1 MDTYHIPV
9 MRKEAVELLNIHENG
24 VYVDATLGG
33 GGHLAEM
40 FKVNPNIQV
49 IAFDRD
55 KEAIDYAQNHLQN
68 FSDRIIFVNK
78 NFSYLSSA
86 LALNRYTNID
96 GILFDLGVSSH
107 QLERGA
113 RGFSFEKDAKLDMRM
128 DPQSKNLSAYEV
140 VNFYPERELERV
152 IREYG
157 EERYWKR
164 IANRIVQVR
173 SEHPIQTTGELRSII
188 ESIVPHKLSIKSIA
202 RVFQAIRIEVNQEL
216 KSLRKALESAVEVL
230 NPGGRI
236 VVISYHSLE
245 DRLVKEFFKYESLKC
260 VCPPKFPKCVCS
272 KKQRVKIITKQ
283 VRFPSPEEIK
293 SNPRARTARLR
304 VAERVNL

>member
-1 MDTYHIPV
+1 MNTYHIPV
-9 MRKEAVELLNIHENG
+9 MCKEAVELLNLHKNG
-24 VYVDATLGG
+24 TYVDATLGG

-40 FKVNPNIQV
+40 FKVNPNIKV

-55 KEAIDYAQNHLQN
+55 KEAIEYAKKRLHN

-78 NFSYLSSA
+78 NFSYLTSA
-86 LALNRYTNID
+86 LALNRCTNID

-107 QLERGA
+107 QLEEGA
-113 RGFSFEKDAKLDMRM
+113 RGFSFERDAKLDMRM
-128 DPQSKNLSAYEV
+128 DCQSKNLSAYEV
-140 VNFYPERELERV
+140 VNFYPEKELQRV

-164 IANRIVQVR
+164 ITNRIIQTR
-173 SEHPIQTTGELRSII
+173 SEHPIQTTGELRAII
-188 ESIVPHKLSIKSIA
+188 ESAVPSKLSFKSVA

-216 KSLRKALESAVEVL
+216 ISLSKALEGAVEVL

-245 DRLVKEFFKYESLKC
+245 DRLVKEFFRYESLEC
-260 VCPPKFPKCVCS
+260 ICPPKLPKCVCD
-272 KKQRVKIITKQ
+272 KKKRVNIITKQ
-283 VRFPSPEEIK
+283 ARFPSSEEIK
-293 SNPRARTARLR
+293 NNPRARTARLR
-304 VAERVNL
+304 AAERTNL